1 MMIQQTRF
9 AIAFILMMICQVSYG
24 QESFLSDYKLKW
36 KNAAE
41 YTLEF
46 ARAMPEDYYT
56 YTPMPVEMT
65 FREQIRHIAGNM
77 VWLSSS
83 YLDGSKTHIDP
94 TKAGNT
100 KKEIVAML
108 EKAFEYASQTIDGL
122 TEKELNESVE
132 FFAGKMTRRRILLLM
147 TDHVTHHRG
156 QLVVYLRMKGVEPP
170 KYVGW

>member
-1 MMIQQTRF
+1 MIKLNQFVAGLIMMMASVI
-9 AIAFILMMICQVSYG
+9 VSG
-24 QESFLSDYKLKW
+24 QDSFLSDYKMKW

-46 ARAMPEDYYT
+46 ARAMPEDYYA

-65 FREQIRHIAGNM
+65 FREQIKHIAGNM

-94 TKAGNT
+94 TRAGNT

-122 TEKELNESVE
+122 TEKELNESVD
-132 FFAGKMTRRRILLLM
+132 FFAGKMSKRRILLLM

>member
-1 MMIQQTRF
+1 MKIY
-9 AIAFILMMICQVSYG
+9 IPLLLVILSISGIINAQDT
-24 QESFLSDYKLKW
+24 FLSDYKIKW
-36 KNAAE
+36 KNAAA

-46 ARAMPEDYYT
+46 ARAMPEDYYA
-56 YTPMPVEMT
+56 YTPTEVEMT
-65 FREQIRHIAGNM
+65 YKEQLKHIAGNM

-94 TKAGNT
+94 TKSGNS

-108 EKAFEYASQTIDGL
+108 EKAFAYAAVTVDAL
-122 TEKELNESVE
+122 TEKDLNETVE

-156 QLVVYLRMKGVEPP
+156 QLVVYLRMKNVEPP